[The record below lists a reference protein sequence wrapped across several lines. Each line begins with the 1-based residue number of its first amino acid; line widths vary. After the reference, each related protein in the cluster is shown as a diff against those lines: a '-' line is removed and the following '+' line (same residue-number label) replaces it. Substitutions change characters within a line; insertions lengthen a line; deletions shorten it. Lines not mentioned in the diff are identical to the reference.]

1 MHKTTAFS
9 GGFRYR
15 PTTSTSFSSNRLS
28 FDSLKVFTRCGAS
41 PRADQIRCTVAGLT
55 PCALAMVRH
64 DQCVSPGGLSR
75 RVACTIAATFSALI
89 DGLRPRPALTLPKFA
104 SPSAAN
110 RSRQAVTL
118 AGEAPS
124 RCGAARATASFS
136 RISRWPSVR
145 RRGAVAGRI
154 LHHTTINS
162 YLRDTT
168 LGTWCR
174 GVTDE
179 HQSGLRRALS
189 RQNSLPSG
197 SARTCH
203 CSSPV
208 WPMSAGRAPSF
219 RRRSSSAS

>member
-1 MHKTTAFS
+1 
-9 GGFRYR
+9 
-15 PTTSTSFSSNRLS
+15 
-28 FDSLKVFTRCGAS
+28 
-41 PRADQIRCTVAGLT
+41 
-55 PCALAMVRH
+55 MVRH

-118 AGEAPS
+118 AGEAPTACATAVVATPSPASSSARALVTS

-154 LHHTTINS
+154 LQHTTINS

-168 LGTWCR
+168 LATANHASAPIQ
-174 GVTDE
+174 DD
-179 HQSGLRRALS
+179 LRL
-189 RQNSLPSG
+189 
-197 SARTCH
+197 
-203 CSSPV
+203 
-208 WPMSAGRAPSF
+208 
-219 RRRSSSAS
+219 AS